1 MSYSTPQ
8 GMVRGST
15 LELMD
20 HTFDGQEDSQTGDLR
35 GGLGQLVDGRY
46 GEDNFKATLGF
57 VKGYE
62 WVGWRR
68 RDEGAESVNLVF
80 SFDKVRSFHR
90 VDIHSN
96 NHFTKDVQ
104 VFKEAKIYFSNEEDK
119 FGDDRFVGFKY
130 MPDLAL
136 ENARNVSID
145 LKGEHGQFVMI
156 QLFFAAK
163 WILISEVTFLSVPY
177 SPQPFPTPNEVPQEP
192 RFHVNDG
199 GQKTRDEDSEAPIK
213 NAGDLV
219 LLHNDVQVKKTNVVD
234 TDGNLTSDLDAG
246 ESEGAGVSVG
256 VLLLTMAILVAAAAG
271 FAYYRFSRPSKNTTP
286 THSLLSRKCTVGGGD
301 DDNSKFEIPSS
312 TCGGSAA
319 GGLSYTAYTASAV
332 NKMSS
337 VYDRAAQETIYEEP
351 KMENMDIER
360 RSPPGYG
367 VYPTSGGFLSL
378 NGNFSNS
385 DPVLSEDYCTDDY
398 AEPMTTTATRLTNM
412 ASSNSFTT
420 PNEENIY
427 AVVAAQRRQ
436 QIKRQA
442 AAEST
447 QQRQRRP
454 ALRPLPIAHY
464 ARPLSPQKSAP
475 VGIGM
480 ARNRSS
486 NSRTEVSLGGSGANI
501 RLSPPPQGQ
510 GPGRVL
516 VRRASS
522 TAVSM
527 RPSPPAA
534 AAASAGPIQ
543 QLHDPQQ
550 RRRLPCAF
558 ASLTL
563 FSSPTSSVPPPHTT
577 PSETATEGE
586 GGLSTTSRSSSNS
599 TICNK
604 NAAVD
609 DRFFYAATDV
619 CIPDSLDLAKL
630 YMEIGNGGMSTL
642 PSTVS
647 SLPSR
652 PDSRIAGAAAATL
665 DLGSIHLNELPR
677 NNVEFVEKL
686 GEGEFGEVHL
696 CRLIDAISGSKLVAV
711 KSLRIGCNE
720 GAR

>member
-1 MSYSTPQ
+1 
-8 GMVRGST
+8 MVRGST
-15 LELMD
+15 IELMD

-46 GEDNFKATLGF
+46 GDDEFKATFGY

-68 RDEGAESVNLVF
+68 RDEGPGSVDLVF
-80 SFDKVRSFHR
+80 DFDRVRAFSR
-90 VDIHSN
+90 VDIYSN

-104 VFKEAKIYFSNEEDK
+104 VFREAKIYFSNEEGK
-119 FGDDRFVGFKY
+119 FGDDRLVGFKY

-163 WILISEVTFLSVPY
+163 WILISEVTFVSSPY
-177 SPQPFPTPNEVPQEP
+177 APKPFPSPNEVPEEP

-199 GQKTRDEDSEAPIK
+199 GQETGDNNDGNEAPRK
-213 NAGDLV
+213 SAGDIV
-219 LLHNDVQVKKTNVVD
+219 LPQNDVHVVKKTNVLD
-234 TDGNLTSDLDAG
+234 TDENPNSDLDAG
-246 ESEGAGVSVG
+246 ESDGVG
-256 VLLLTMAILVAAAAG
+256 VAMGLLLPLTAILVVAAG
-271 FAYYRFSRPSKNTTP
+271 FAYQRFSKPSKNTTP
-286 THSLLSRKCTVGGGD
+286 THSLLSRRFTVSGD
-301 DDNSKFEIPSS
+301 DETAKFEIPSS
-312 TCGGSAA
+312 TSGGRSG
-319 GGLSYTAYTASAV
+319 GGLGFTYTASAV

-337 VYDRAAQETIYEEP
+337 VYDRAAQEAIYDEP
-351 KMENMDIER
+351 KVGKKGHEQR
-360 RSPPGYG
+360 GSPPGNG
-367 VYPTSGGFLSL
+367 VYPTSGGFLSM

-398 AEPMTTTATRLTNM
+398 AEPTTNAAATTHLSHV

-420 PNEENIY
+420 PNEENLY
-427 AVVAAQRRQ
+427 AAVSAQRQ
-436 QIKRQA
+436 QRMKQQA
-442 AAEST
+442 AAAVESM
-447 QQRQRRP
+447 QQRQMRP
-454 ALRPLPIAHY
+454 ALLRPLPLAHY
-464 ARPLSPQKSAP
+464 SRPLSPQKSAP
-475 VGIGM
+475 PVGFEV
-480 ARNRSS
+480 ARNWSS
-486 NSRTEVSLGGSGANI
+486 NRGHDANMGGSGANI
-501 RLSPPPQGQ
+501 RLDPPPPRGE
-510 GPGRVL
+510 GEGRVL

-522 TAVSM
+522 TAVST

-534 AAASAGPIQ
+534 IEGSLQ
-543 QLHDPQQ
+543 QLHGPHHHHQQ
-550 RRRLPCAF
+550 RLPCSF
-558 ASLTL
+558 ASLAL

-577 PSETATEGE
+577 PSETATEG
-586 GGLSTTSRSSSNS
+586 GLSTTSRSSSNS

-604 NAAVD
+604 NAAAD
-609 DRFFYAATDV
+609 DERFFYAASDV

-630 YMEIGNGGMSTL
+630 YLEIGNNGGMSTL
-642 PSTVS
+642 PSTIS

-665 DLGSIHLNELPR
+665 DLNSVRLNELPR

-696 CRLIDAISGSKLVAV
+696 CRLIDVVNGARMVAV

-720 GAR
+720 AAR

>member
-46 GEDNFKATLGF
+46 GDDNFKATLGF

-68 RDEGAESVNLVF
+68 RDEGTESVNLVF
-80 SFDKVRSFHR
+80 SFDQVRSFHR

-104 VFKEAKIYFSNEEDK
+104 VFKEAKVYFSNEEDK
-119 FGDDRFVGFKY
+119 FGDDKFVGFKY

-163 WILISEVTFLSVPY
+163 WILISEVTFVSVPY
-177 SPQPFPTPNEVPQEP
+177 SPKPFPNPNEVPEEP

-199 GQKTRDEDSEAPIK
+199 GQKRRDGVNEAPIK

-219 LLHNDVQVKKTNVVD
+219 LEHDDVEVKKTNVVD
-234 TDGNLTSDLDAG
+234 SDGNLTSDLDAG
-246 ESEGAGVSVG
+246 ESEGVGGAVG
-256 VLLLTMAILVAAAAG
+256 VLLSIIAVLLAATAG
-271 FAYYRFSRPSKNTTP
+271 FAYYRLTRPSKNTTP
-286 THSLLSRKCTVGGGD
+286 THSLLSRKFTVGGD

-312 TCGGSAA
+312 TGGGSLG
-319 GGLSYTAYTASAV
+319 GGLSYTASAV

-337 VYDRAAQETIYEEP
+337 VYDRSMQETIYEEP
-351 KMENMDIER
+351 KVMRKDIDR
-360 RSPPGYG
+360 ASPPGNG

-398 AEPMTTTATRLTNM
+398 AEPTMTTATHLTNM

-427 AVVAAQRRQ
+427 AVVAARAQRQ
-436 QIKRQA
+436 QHMNQQATAGATQPRQM
-442 AAEST
+442 
-447 QQRQRRP
+447 RP
-454 ALRPLPIAHY
+454 ALRPLPLAHY
-464 ARPLSPQKSAP
+464 SRPLSPQKSAP
-475 VGIGM
+475 VGIGI
-480 ARNRSS
+480 A
-486 NSRTEVSLGGSGANI
+486 SRHDVRLGGSGANI
-501 RLSPPPQGQ
+501 RLSSPPPGDA
-510 GPGRVL
+510 RAL

-522 TAVSM
+522 NAVSM
-527 RPSPPAA
+527 RPSPPA
-534 AAASAGPIQ
+534 GHPQ
-543 QLHDPQQ
+543 QLHGPQQ
-550 RRRLPCAF
+550 HQRLPCAF

-577 PSETATEGE
+577 PSETATES
-586 GGLSTTSRSSSNS
+586 GLSTASRSSSNS

-604 NAAVD
+604 NAAATADD
-609 DRFFYAATDV
+609 DRFFYAAADV

-630 YMEIGNGGMSTL
+630 YMEIGNGDMSTL
-642 PSTVS
+642 PSTLS

-665 DLGSIHLNELPR
+665 DLGSVHLNELPR
-677 NNVEFVEKL
+677 NHVEFVEKL

-696 CRLIDAISGSKLVAV
+696 CRLIDAISGSRLVAV

>member
-46 GEDNFKATLGF
+46 GDDNFKATFGF
-57 VKGYE
+57 AKGYE

-68 RDEGAESVNLVF
+68 RDEGAESVELVF
-80 SFDKVRSFHR
+80 DFEQVRTFHR

-104 VFKEAKIYFSNEEDK
+104 VFKEAKIYFSNEENK

-136 ENARNVSID
+136 ENARNVSIE

-163 WILISEVTFLSVPY
+163 WILISEVTFVSVPY
-177 SPQPFPTPNEVPQEP
+177 SPKPFPNPNEVPDEP
-192 RFHVNDG
+192 RFHVSDG
-199 GQKTRDEDSEAPIK
+199 GQKTRDEDNKAPIE

-219 LLHNDVQVKKTNVVD
+219 LLHNDVQVKKTNVLD

-246 ESEGAGVSVG
+246 ESEGVG
-256 VLLLTMAILVAAAAG
+256 VAVGVVLSIIAILVAAAAG
-271 FAYYRFSRPSKNTTP
+271 FAYYRFSKPSKNTTP
-286 THSLLSRKCTVGGGD
+286 THSLLSRKFTVGGD
-301 DDNSKFEIPSS
+301 EDSSKFEIPSS
-312 TCGGSAA
+312 TCGRRSGG
-319 GGLSYTAYTASAV
+319 GGLSYTASAV

-351 KMENMDIER
+351 KVGKMDHER
-360 RSPPGYG
+360 GSPLGNG
-367 VYPTSGGFLSL
+367 VYPTSGGFLSI
-378 NGNFSNS
+378 NGNYSNS
-385 DPVLSEDYCTDDY
+385 DPVLSEEYCTDDY
-398 AEPMTTTATRLTNM
+398 AEPTTTTATHLTNM

-427 AVVAAQRRQ
+427 AVVAAQRQLKMKQ
-436 QIKRQA
+436 QST
-442 AAEST
+442 AEST
-447 QQRQRRP
+447 QQRQMRP
-454 ALRPLPIAHY
+454 ALLRPLPLAHY
-464 ARPLSPQKSAP
+464 SRPLSPQKSAP
-475 VGIGM
+475 VAMGM

-486 NSRTEVSLGGSGANI
+486 NSRHDVNLGGSGANI
-501 RLSPPPQGQ
+501 RLSPPPRREGE
-510 GPGRVL
+510 GRVL

-527 RPSPPAA
+527 RPSYPAA
-534 AAASAGPIQ
+534 AGAAAAGPLQ
-543 QLHDPQQ
+543 QLHGPQQ
-550 RRRLPCAF
+550 HQRLPCAF

-577 PSETATEGE
+577 PSETATEG
-586 GGLSTTSRSSSNS
+586 GLSTTSRSSSNS

-604 NAAVD
+604 NAVAD
-609 DRFFYAATDV
+609 NDRFFYAASDV

-642 PSTVS
+642 PSTIS

-665 DLGSIHLNELPR
+665 DLGSVNLNELPR
-677 NNVEFVEKL
+677 NNLEFVEKL

-696 CRLIDAISGSKLVAV
+696 CRLIDAISGRRLVAV